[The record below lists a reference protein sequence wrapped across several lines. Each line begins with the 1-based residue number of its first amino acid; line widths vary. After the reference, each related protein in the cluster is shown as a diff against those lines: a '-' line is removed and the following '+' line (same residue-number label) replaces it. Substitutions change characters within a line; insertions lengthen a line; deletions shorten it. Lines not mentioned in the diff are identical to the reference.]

1 MSEKTLITPTSL
13 TAIHSATHKDTILC
27 KFDKLRKRELLCDI
41 TLIVEDVH
49 FKAHKALLAASS
61 DYFSLMFTAEEQISQ
76 STYRLDGMAA
86 ETFGAVLEFI
96 YSAKVSV
103 EESVTEQLLDLARLL
118 EVSDLVKAHAD
129 HNLNITYPGV
139 EGRGLSNIT
148 CPGFEVRPEVNTDS
162 REGKGLGEGTSSAM
176 QPKRKRGRPR
186 KKEVDRSAKT
196 LEESNK
202 QEVRSDVIN
211 IQNAANEKQQ
221 VTADDVT
228 VDCVDP
234 EECLVESHD
243 KLDSPIRDSDDADYD
258 PRSACTRRQSKR
270 KIRPPVKFKGYRV
283 GDPDDTTSECREPG
297 KRGRKRK
304 YPNTEARCEDCGK
317 VFKNHL
323 FLKIHQRTHTGEKP
337 FKCFACGK
345 SFTQKHTLLVHQRMH
360 TGEKPFVCTVCS
372 KALSTKHSLV
382 DHMNL
387 HTEEKTF
394 SCDKCEKTFSQK
406 RQLKSHY
413 RVHTGKSLP
422 ECAHCLRRFMD
433 AAQLKKHM
441 RTHTGE
447 KPFTCEICG
456 KCFTAKSTLQTH
468 IRIHRG
474 EKPYVC
480 NLCNKS
486 FSDASAR
493 RRHVASH
500 TGKKPFT
507 CSFCN
512 LSFARLDNLKT
523 HTKTHNKESVV
534 TITTEEAHSGAG
546 VVEEEAGVT
555 TGATEEVRSIL
566 QLQQYQLPG
575 HPEQEI
581 QLVVTGDVDNLNNL
595 NFVPSHCGH
604 DQGISIIT
612 TTEGGVSEAADQ
624 AHSRLTLLTQPSG
637 HMQNVALVTQ
647 DSMDHHNQQIQT
659 ISVLQDGHMT
669 NGVGVAGQPEQ
680 MHVITLSQE
689 DMEHLQAH
697 HGPPQPLHIAHR
709 PGSLP
714 GPSSVQQLHVIH
726 QQHQTLSQLAV
737 TQDQSTILGQMSREQ
752 QGQAQAI
759 HINSQSSQPISISQT
774 SEQIPSHHIQGQTF
788 QIQAGTV
795 SYLYTTSLAP
805 P

>member
-1 MSEKTLITPTSL
+1 CKTLITPTSL
-13 TAIHSATHKDTILC
+13 TAIHSTTHKDTILC

-96 YSAKVSV
+96 YS
-103 EESVTEQLLDLARLL
+103 
-118 EVSDLVKAHAD
+118 
-129 HNLNITYPGV
+129 
-139 EGRGLSNIT
+139 GRGLTI
-148 CPGFEVRPEVNTDS
+148 
-162 REGKGLGEGTSSAM
+162 

-186 KKEVDRSAKT
+186 KNEVDMSVKT
-196 LEESNK
+196 LEKSNK
-202 QEVRSDVIN
+202 QEVRSDIIN
-211 IQNAANEKQQ
+211 IQDAANEKQQ
-221 VTADDVT
+221 VTVDVT

-234 EECLVESHD
+234 EES
-243 KLDSPIRDSDDADYD
+243 R
-258 PRSACTRRQSKR
+258 TRRQSKR

-283 GDPDDTTSECREPG
+283 GDRDDTTSECREPG

-360 TGEKPFVCTVCS
+360 TGEKPFVCIVCS

-422 ECAHCLRRFMD
+422 ECAHCQRRFMD

-480 NLCNKS
+480 NVCNKS

-534 TITTEEAHSGAG
+534 TITTEEAQSGAG

-555 TGATEEVRSIL
+555 TGETEEVRSIL

-637 HMQNVALVTQ
+637 HMQNVALVTV
-647 DSMDHHNQQIQT
+647 DHHNQQIQT

-680 MHVITLSQE
+680 MHVITLSKE

-697 HGPPQPLHIAHR
+697 HGPPQPL
-709 PGSLP
+709 
-714 GPSSVQQLHVIH
+714 
-726 QQHQTLSQLAV
+726 
-737 TQDQSTILGQMSREQ
+737 TILGQMSREQ

>member
-1 MSEKTLITPTSL
+1 MSEKTLITPTSH
-13 TAIHSATHKDTILC
+13 TAIHSTTHKDTILC

-96 YSAKVSV
+96 YSAQ
-103 EESVTEQLLDLARLL
+103 ESVTEQLLDLARLL

-129 HNLNITYPGV
+129 HNLNITYPG
-139 EGRGLSNIT
+139 
-148 CPGFEVRPEVNTDS
+148 
-162 REGKGLGEGTSSAM
+162 KGLGEGTLSAM

-186 KKEVDRSAKT
+186 KNEVDMSVKP

-202 QEVRSDVIN
+202 QEVRSDIIN
-211 IQNAANEKQQ
+211 IQDAANEKQQ
-221 VTADDVT
+221 VTVDGVT

-258 PRSACTRRQSKR
+258 PRSARTRRQSKR

-283 GDPDDTTSECREPG
+283 GDRDDTTSECREPG

-406 RQLKSHY
+406 RQLKSHH

-422 ECAHCLRRFMD
+422 ECAHCQRRFMD

-441 RTHTGE
+441 RTHTGRVRQGL
-447 KPFTCEICG
+447 TSANSSCERVCI
-456 KCFTAKSTLQTH
+456 S
-468 IRIHRG
+468 RG

-480 NLCNKS
+480 NVCNKS

-534 TITTEEAHSGAG
+534 TITTEETH
-546 VVEEEAGVT
+546 
-555 TGATEEVRSIL
+555 IL

-647 DSMDHHNQQIQT
+647 IQT

-680 MHVITLSQE
+680 MHVITLSKE

-697 HGPPQPLHIAHR
+697 HGPPQPLHIAPR

-714 GPSSVQQLHVIH
+714 GPGSVQQLHVMH
-726 QQHQTLSQLAV
+726 QQQQHQTLSQLAV